1 MDPFFTDTPLFLFL
15 SVLFDIIYNILYQL
29 IYESS
34 LIISDY
40 LSQKLGNLQVTA
52 SKTLKIAFDKIVLLK
67 QNSWIKGRRKYLSE
81 MKYFINLFM
90 DTPDYKLKKTVR
102 LIIYNSWILV
112 IFARRNRDK
121 WSHYI
126 LNMTS

>member
-1 MDPFFTDTPLFLFL
+1 MDPFFTDTPIFVFL

-52 SKTLKIAFDKIVLLK
+52 SKTLKIAFNKIVPLT
-67 QNSWIKGRRKYLSE
+67 QNS
-81 MKYFINLFM
+81 
-90 DTPDYKLKKTVR
+90 
-102 LIIYNSWILV
+102 
-112 IFARRNRDK
+112 
-121 WSHYI
+121 
-126 LNMTS
+126 